1 MDVGYYN
8 DIGKR
13 RNSNEDSYIAMPA
26 IGLYIV
32 ADGVSSEKAGE
43 VASKLATD
51 GIAQMASYV
60 ISKNKNITLHQVKEL
75 LAICIDRVNEEII
88 TLGKRD
94 IAHRGMATTLLVA
107 YISGDEVLIANVGDS
122 RAYLY
127 HGNKIKQ
134 ITEDHTYVNELIK
147 RGAISKTEAKTH
159 EKRAYITRAIGAY
172 KDVYPDF
179 FTAFLG
185 EGDVVMLCSDGL
197 YDEVGDDKIEEILSQ
212 SNDMNS
218 ACKALVCE
226 ANKNGGRDNIT
237 VMCIKK

>member
-88 TLGKRD
+88 TLGKRETVQ
-94 IAHRGMATTLLVA
+94 IG
-107 YISGDEVLIANVGDS
+107 
-122 RAYLY
+122 RASCR
-127 HGNKIKQ
+127 
-134 ITEDHTYVNELIK
+134 ERV
-147 RGAISKTEAKTH
+147 
-159 EKRAYITRAIGAY
+159 
-172 KDVYPDF
+172 
-179 FTAFLG
+179 
-185 EGDVVMLCSDGL
+185 
-197 YDEVGDDKIEEILSQ
+197 
-212 SNDMNS
+212 
-218 ACKALVCE
+218 
-226 ANKNGGRDNIT
+226 
-237 VMCIKK
+237 